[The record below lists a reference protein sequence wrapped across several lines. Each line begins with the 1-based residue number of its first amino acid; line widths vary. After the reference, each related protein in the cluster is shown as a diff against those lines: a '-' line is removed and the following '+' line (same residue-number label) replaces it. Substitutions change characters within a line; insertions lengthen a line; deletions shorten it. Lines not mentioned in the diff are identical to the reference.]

1 VAGAVS
7 ITGEIALL
15 WQDVDPYD
23 GDVILLTLDTDE
35 TLAMNTFEL
44 RGPVAQRFKDGV
56 LEEGMRVRIDC
67 RSDVIE
73 MVNIETGD
81 TSDEDVAVV
90 VDVIVLDAGIA

>member
-1 VAGAVS
+1 MS